1 MSNTVRLSVVIPCL
15 NESETIGIVVEKAL
29 KGLRASGLTGEV
41 LVADNG
47 STDGSRE
54 IAQNLGARVV
64 PVPERGYGA
73 ALMGGIDAAQGEFV
87 IMGDADD
94 SYDFLEIPKFTEQL
108 LAGHELVMGCR
119 LPGGGGTIAAGA
131 MPLLH
136 RLWGNPM
143 FSWMARRMFR
153 YPGNDVYCG
162 LRGFSKALYQRLNQ
176 RCTGMEFAVEMLIR
190 ASLQR
195 CKFAEVPITLHR
207 DGRKLARPHLR
218 TFRDGWR
225 TLRLFLLFSPRWLY
239 VLPAMLLLLFGA
251 LGYALSLP
259 RVSIGGATLDVHT
272 LLIASLGLIVG
283 AQLMTFGAATRVYA
297 GEEGFLP
304 PNRRLERIL
313 LWFSVERVL
322 LGAGL
327 VALLGLCIIAWLI
340 WLWASNDFGALDYP
354 YTLRRLIPA
363 VTAIAL
369 AVQSV
374 FAAFFLNLLL
384 MPRRR

>member
-1 MSNTVRLSVVIPCL
+1 
-15 NESETIGIVVEKAL
+15 
-29 KGLRASGLTGEV
+29 
-41 LVADNG
+41 
-47 STDGSRE
+47 
-54 IAQNLGARVV
+54 
-64 PVPERGYGA
+64 
-73 ALMGGIDAAQGEFV
+73 
-87 IMGDADD
+87 
-94 SYDFLEIPKFTEQL
+94 
-108 LAGHELVMGCR
+108 
-119 LPGGGGTIAAGA
+119 
-131 MPLLH
+131 
-136 RLWGNPM
+136 
-143 FSWMARRMFR
+143 
-153 YPGNDVYCG
+153 
-162 LRGFSKALYQRLNQ
+162 
-176 RCTGMEFAVEMLIR
+176 MLIR
-190 ASLQR
+190 ASLQG

-304 PNRRLERIL
+304 RNRRLERIL

-327 VALLGLCIIAWLI
+327 VALLGLSIIAWLI
-340 WLWASNDFGALDYP
+340 WLWASNGFGALDYP

>member
-1 MSNTVRLSVVIPCL
+1 MRLSVVIPCL

-73 ALMGGIDAAQGEFV
+73 ALMGGIDAAQGDFV

-94 SYDFLEIPKFTEQL
+94 SYDFLEIPKFTAQL

-119 LPGGGGTIAAGA
+119 LPGGGGTSAAGA

-190 ASLQR
+190 ASLQG

-283 AQLMTFGAATRVYA
+283 AQLLTFGAATRVYA

-304 PNRRLERIL
+304 RNRRLERIL

-327 VALLGLCIIAWLI
+327 VALLGLSIIAWLI
-340 WLWASNDFGALDYP
+340 WLWASNGFGALDYP